1 MSISISLQTAGP
13 PVHILNAYAPQSGAA
28 SHIKEAF
35 YDQVESCLTTLP
47 RAHPK
52 YVLGDFKARIHAKL
66 DHEHMFGPHIFGRG
80 RKYLHF
86 TSDEVAENRYMFLIF
101 CASCDL
107 KVMNTF
113 FQKVP
118 ENQFTFREPATN
130 HEPPWTPER
139 FAQLDYVLAPESL
152 KDGKK
157 NKGCDCYSPYLFGFW
172 PLHFGCGLLCL
183 LQAKPKHVHKPKYRQ
198 PTPEQ
203 IAAFNIF

>member
-1 MSISISLQTAGP
+1 VKSIKAKGRGKGQAAPPQPAVDREYHGVGAVLNRLAKLYLLDFEQISSRLMSISISLQTAGP
-13 PVHILNAYAPQSGAA
+13 PIHILNAYAPQSGVA

-52 YVLGDFKARIHAKL
+52 YVFGDFNARIHAKL

-152 KDGKK
+152 KDGK
-157 NKGCDCYSPYLFGFW
+157 N
-172 PLHFGCGLLCL
+172 
-183 LQAKPKHVHKPKYRQ
+183 Q
-198 PTPEQ
+198 
-203 IAAFNIF
+203 